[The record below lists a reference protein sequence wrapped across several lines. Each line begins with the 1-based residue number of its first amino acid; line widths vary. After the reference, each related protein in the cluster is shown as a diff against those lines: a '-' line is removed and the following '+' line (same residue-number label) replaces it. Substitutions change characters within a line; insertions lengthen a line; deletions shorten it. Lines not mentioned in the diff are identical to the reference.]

1 MDTIR
6 IKTRDSYN
14 VYLGKGILQGLPGL
28 LKDTSYEAISGRNL
42 IYIVTDRNV
51 SRHYLKGI
59 IGGLKNNGYKI
70 KYSVFNPGE
79 ALKNNQSL
87 FKLLQTMVKRG
98 LTRDSA
104 VIGLGG
110 GVIGDFS
117 GFAASIYMRGCGFIQ
132 IPTTLL
138 AQVDSSVGG
147 KVGIN
152 LKEGK
157 NLVGSFY
164 NPVFVL
170 SDINTLHTLEGRE
183 IICGLAEIIKCGL
196 IFSKE
201 LFENLLDIFRD
212 YIGENKITVPHVE
225 IKKLLL
231 SDMDFLQEIIHKSVS
246 IKGEIVRVDERESDL
261 RMILNFGHTFGH
273 AFEKLTR
280 YKRFLHGEAVLLG
293 MKIAS
298 ELSLACGRIGEN
310 DLRKIRGLLN
320 IFGIP
325 SVKGL
330 KAKTIFNQLGV
341 DKKKREGKIHYIVL
355 DEIGRAV
362 PKTEI
367 DDSKVTGCIEK
378 VLAEQDGNNK

>member
-28 LKDTSYEAISGRNL
+28 LKDTSYEAFSDRAL

-59 IGGLKNNGYKI
+59 ISGLKNSGYKI
-70 KYSVFNPGE
+70 KYSVFSPGE
-79 ALKNNQSL
+79 SLKNHQTL

-98 LTRDSA
+98 LTRDSM

-157 NLVGSFY
+157 NLVGNFY

-170 SDINTLHTLEGRE
+170 SDISTLHTLEARE
-183 IICGLAEIIKCGL
+183 VICGLAEIIKSGL
-196 IFSKE
+196 IFSRE
-201 LFENLLDIFRD
+201 LFEDVLNFFRD
-212 YIGENKITVPHVE
+212 YIGENKKTVPPAD
-225 IKKLLL
+225 IKKMLL
-231 SDMDFLQEIIHKSVS
+231 SDMDFLQDIIHKSIK
-246 IKGEIVRVDERESDL
+246 IKGEVVRVDERESDL

-273 AFEKLTR
+273 AVEKLTR
-280 YKRFLHGEAVLLG
+280 YKRFLHGEAVLFG

-298 ELSLACGRIGEN
+298 ELSQACGRIGQK
-310 DLRKIRGLLN
+310 DLKKIIGLLN

-330 KAKTIFNQLGV
+330 KAKAIFNQLDV
-341 DKKKREGKIHYIVL
+341 DKKKREGKINYIIL

-362 PKTEI
+362 SETEI
-367 DDSKVTGCIEK
+367 DDSKVLGCIEK
-378 VLAEQDGNNK
+378 VLNDL

>member
-6 IKTRDSYN
+6 IKTRDSYS

-28 LKDTSYEAISGRNL
+28 LKDTSYEAISGRDL

-59 IGGLKNNGYKI
+59 ISGLKNNGYKI
-70 KYSVFNPGE
+70 KYSVFSPGE

-170 SDINTLHTLEGRE
+170 SDIITLHTLDGRE
-183 IICGLAEIIKCGL
+183 IICGLAEIIKSGL

-201 LFENLLDIFRD
+201 LFENLLNFFGD
-212 YIGENKITVPHVE
+212 YIEENKKNVPHGE
-225 IKKLLL
+225 IKKMLL
-231 SDMDFLQEIIHKSVS
+231 SDMDFLQEIIHKTIS

-273 AFEKLTR
+273 AVEKLTR

-293 MKIAS
+293 MKMAA

-310 DLRKIRGLLN
+310 DLRKIRGLIN

-330 KAKTIFNQLGV
+330 KAKTILNQIGV

-355 DEIGRAV
+355 DGIGQAAPEAEI
-362 PKTEI
+362 EE
-367 DDSKVTGCIEK
+367 SKVIGCIEK
-378 VLAEQDGNNK
+378 VLTEHGETK

>member
-1 MDTIR
+1 MDTIS

-28 LKDTSYEAISGRNL
+28 LNDTSYEAISGRNL

-59 IGGLKNNGYKI
+59 ISGLKKNGYKI
-70 KYSVFNPGE
+70 KYSVFSPGE
-79 ALKNNQSL
+79 ALKNHQSL

-152 LKEGK
+152 LKAGK

-170 SDINTLHTLEGRE
+170 SDISTLHTLEARE
-183 IICGLAEIIKCGL
+183 IICGLAEIIKSGL

-201 LFENLLDIFRD
+201 LFEDVLDFFRD
-212 YIGENKITVPHVE
+212 YIGENKKTAPSVE

-231 SDMDFLQEIIHKSVS
+231 SDMDFLQEIIHKSIS

-273 AFEKLTR
+273 AVEKLTR
-280 YKRFLHGEAVLLG
+280 YRRFLHGEAVLLG
-293 MKIAS
+293 MKIAC
-298 ELSLACGRIGEN
+298 ELSLACGRVGEN

-341 DKKKREGKIHYIVL
+341 DKKKKEGKIHYIVL

-362 PKTEI
+362 SETEI
-367 DDSKVTGCIEK
+367 DESKVIGCIEK
-378 VLAEQDGNNK
+378 VLAEQAGNNK

>member
-28 LKDTSYEAISGRNL
+28 LNDTSYEAISGRNL

-59 IGGLKNNGYKI
+59 IRGLKKNGYKI
-70 KYSVFNPGE
+70 KYSVFSPGE

-98 LTRDSA
+98 LTRDSV

-170 SDINTLHTLEGRE
+170 SDISTLHTLEARE
-183 IICGLAEIIKCGL
+183 IICGLAEIIKSGL

-201 LFENLLDIFRD
+201 LFEDVLDFVRD
-212 YIGENKITVPHVE
+212 YIGENKKTPPPVE

-273 AFEKLTR
+273 AVEKLTR
-280 YKRFLHGEAVLLG
+280 YRRFLHGEAVLLG

-362 PKTEI
+362 PETEI
-367 DDSKVTGCIEK
+367 DESKVIGCIEK

>member
-28 LKDTSYEAISGRNL
+28 LKDTSNEALSGRAL

-51 SRHYLKGI
+51 ARHYLKGI
-59 IGGLKNNGYKI
+59 VSGLKNNGYKI
-70 KYSVFNPGE
+70 KYSVFSPGE
-79 ALKNNQSL
+79 SLKNHQAL

-98 LTRDSA
+98 LTRDSM

-117 GFAASIYMRGCGFIQ
+117 GFAASIYMRGCGFVQ

-164 NPVFVL
+164 NPAFVL
-170 SDINTLHTLEGRE
+170 SDINTLHTLEARE
-183 IICGLAEIIKCGL
+183 IICGIAEIIKSGL
-196 IFSKE
+196 IFSSE
-201 LFENLLDIFRD
+201 LFEELLEFFGD
-212 YIGENKITVPHVE
+212 YIGENKKKAQPAD
-225 IKKLLL
+225 IKKMLL
-231 SDMDFLQEIIHKSVS
+231 SDTDFLQNIIHKSIS

-273 AFEKLTR
+273 AVEKLTR

-298 ELSLACGRIGEN
+298 QLSHACGRLGKN
-310 DLRKIRGLLN
+310 DLVKISGLLS

-325 SVKGL
+325 ALKGL
-330 KAKTIFNQLGV
+330 KAKTIFNQMNV
-341 DKKKREGKIHYIVL
+341 DKKKRGGKITYIVL
-355 DEIGRAV
+355 EEIGRAV
-362 PKTEI
+362 SETEI
-367 DDSKVTGCIEK
+367 DDRIVMDSIEK
-378 VLAEQDGNNK
+378 VLAGQDAETV